1 VPRIVARRLGGQ
13 RGPQLRRATL
23 PGGQHE
29 LGIGGTVVL
38 AERAGQVPRVQM
50 PLGAGRARHRA
61 HRDLGSA
68 VAMVR
73 QVPGRRQPASVGA
86 GRVGERRDVLGS
98 GRVRQRGQF
107 GGVLPGQLAGQRVRG
122 HVGGQQPGQPA
133 GRRVVEVLV
142 VVVRHA
148 PQMAGQV
155 HRPPLRT
162 RRRGQ
167 PRRVCELARQFTDH
181 GHAVAVGGQD
191 ARPREAAHGRPGRVM
206 LLRFTVPLPA
216 GSTGPVT
223 PGNRLA
229 KLPGEPACQSYAP
242 RTSRT
247 PQEKSGDNLSP
258 GRLTSR

>member
-1 VPRIVARRLGGQ
+1 VPRIVAARPGVR
-13 RGPQLRRATL
+13 RGPQLRRAAL

-29 LGIGGTVVL
+29 LGIGGTVIL
-38 AERAGQVPRVQM
+38 AQRPGQVPRVQM

-61 HRDLGSA
+61 HRDLGAPVA
-68 VAMVR
+68 VVG
-73 QVPGRRQPASVGA
+73 QIPGRRQPASVA
-86 GRVGERRDVLGS
+86 ASRLGERRDVLGA
-98 GRVRQRGQF
+98 GGVRQRGQL
-107 GGVLPGQLAGQRVRG
+107 GRVLPGQLAGQRVRG

-167 PRRVCELARQFTDH
+167 PRRVGELARQFTDH

-191 ARPREAAHGRPGRVM
+191 ARPRDAAHGCPRRVM

-216 GSTGPVT
+216 GNS
-223 PGNRLA
+223 RQ
-229 KLPGEPACQSYAP
+229 PAREA
-242 RTSRT
+242 
-247 PQEKSGDNLSP
+247 SG
-258 GRLTSR
+258 

>member
-1 VPRIVARRLGGQ
+1 
-13 RGPQLRRATL
+13 
-23 PGGQHE
+23 
-29 LGIGGTVVL
+29 
-38 AERAGQVPRVQM
+38 M

-73 QVPGRRQPASVGA
+73 QVPGRRQPAAVGA

-98 GRVRQRGQF
+98 GRVRQRGQL
-107 GGVLPGQLAGQRVRG
+107 GRVLPGQLAGQRVRG
-122 HVGGQQPGQPA
+122 HVGGQQPGEPA
-133 GRRVVEVLV
+133 RRRVVEVLV

-162 RRRGQ
+162 RRRRQ
-167 PRRVCELARQFTDH
+167 PRRVGELARQFTDH
-181 GHAVAVGGQD
+181 GHAIAVGGQD
-191 ARPREAAHGRPGRVM
+191 ARPRDAAHGCPRRVV

-216 GSTGPVT
+216 GNTGPVT

-229 KLPGEPACQSYAP
+229 KLPGEPACQSYAS

-258 GRLTSR
+258 VRLTSR

>member
-1 VPRIVARRLGGQ
+1 M
-13 RGPQLRRATL
+13 
-23 PGGQHE
+23 
-29 LGIGGTVVL
+29 
-38 AERAGQVPRVQM
+38 QM

-73 QVPGRRQPASVGA
+73 QVPGRRQPAAVGA

-98 GRVRQRGQF
+98 GRVRQRGQL

-122 HVGGQQPGQPA
+122 HVGGQQPGEPA

-167 PRRVCELARQFTDH
+167 PRRVGELARQFTDH

-191 ARPREAAHGRPGRVM
+191 AVLARGDDPPDLPHAGAARPRIPPWCCCAS
-206 LLRFTVPLPA
+206 RFL
-216 GSTGPVT
+216 SLPVT

-247 PQEKSGDNLSP
+247 PQEKSDDNFSP
-258 GRLTSR
+258 VRLTSR